1 MKILIT
7 GISGQDG
14 IFLTKLIREEYSN
27 FHIVGTSRTLSSN
40 QFLEKMGIE

>member
-14 IFLTKLIREEYSN
+14 IFLTKLIREEYSSFN
-27 FHIVGTSRTLSSN
+27 VVGTSRTLSSS
-40 QFLEKMGIE
+40 QFLEKLA